1 MSFPNRNK
9 RPIDTIDLT
18 GDDDD
23 DERPTASKAPKY
35 SSSSLLA
42 PPRSQASQFRFDE
55 DGGNELVDEL
65 DASQIYGDSSYS
77 SYELYGEYDQISVF

>member
-23 DERPTASKAPKY
+23 DGPTASKAPKR
-35 SSSSLLA
+35 SSSSLTV

-55 DGGNELVDEL
+55 DGGNELVEEL
-65 DASQIYGDSSYS
+65 DASQNYGDPSYS
-77 SYELYGEYDQISVF
+77 SYELYGKYD